1 MNVSQ
6 CTAHLLASA
15 VHDMRN
21 VLAVIRES
29 AGLAQDL
36 AALASSSPVS
46 SAGGNAGGSNG
57 PAAGPQRL
65 EAALAEVQRSVGQ
78 GAALAEAM
86 DYLAQSG
93 GAESGEHAGP
103 CDLVRVC
110 RSFCLLAARQ
120 ARAAQIRLAN
130 GESAEPVWAAV
141 PPMDVLRALLEI
153 FDLCTSVGGQVHLRF
168 TAGRRQKEEGI
179 VVEVLEGGNRE
190 LALAAMTGSPMLSGM
205 RPGWRAALMP
215 WREAEPR
222 FFLSLSTCDSDA
234 V

>member
-1 MNVSQ
+1 MNTSQ
-6 CTAHLLASA
+6 CTARLLASA

-36 AALASSSPVS
+36 AALADASGSVKTVNASSD
-46 SAGGNAGGSNG
+46 SA
-57 PAAGPQRL
+57 AAQQRL
-65 EAALAEVQRSVGQ
+65 GSALAEVQRSVGQ

-93 GAESGEHAGP
+93 GVESGEHSGP
-103 CDLVRVC
+103 CDLVRVT

-120 ARAAQIRLAN
+120 ARAAQVHLVS
-130 GESAEPVWAAV
+130 GEGAEPVWAAV

-153 FDLCTSVGGQVHLRF
+153 FDLCASVGGQVQLRF

-179 VVEVLEGGNRE
+179 VVEVLEGTNRE
-190 LALAAMTGSPMLSGM
+190 LALAAMTGSPMLCGM

-215 WREAEPR
+215 WREQGPR
-222 FFLSLSTCDSDA
+222 FFLSFSVCDSDA
-234 V
+234 A

>member
-6 CTAHLLASA
+6 CTARLLASA

-36 AALASSSPVS
+36 AALASSAKS
-46 SAGGNAGGSNG
+46 GGG

-120 ARAAQIRLAN
+120 ARAAQIRLASV
-130 GESAEPVWAAV
+130 ESAEPVWASV

-153 FDLCTSVGGQVHLRF
+153 FDLCASVGGQIHLRL
-168 TAGRRQKEEGI
+168 TAGRRGKEEGI
-179 VVEVLEGGNRE
+179 VVEVSEGSNRE

-222 FFLSLSTCDSDA
+222 FFLSLSACDSDA

>member
-141 PPMDVLRALLEI
+141 PPMDVPRALLEI

-190 LALAAMTGSPMLSGM
+190 LALAAMTGGPMLSGM

>member
-6 CTAHLLASA
+6 CTARLLASA

-36 AALASSSPVS
+36 AALASSS
-46 SAGGNAGGSNG
+46 AGGSG
-57 PAAGPQRL
+57 SAAGPQRL

-78 GAALAEAM
+78 GAALSEAM

-93 GAESGEHAGP
+93 GADSGEHAGP

-120 ARAAQIRLAN
+120 ARAAQIGLAS

-153 FDLCTSVGGQVHLRF
+153 FDLCASVGGQIRLRF
-168 TAGRRQKEEGI
+168 PAGRRQKEEGI

-190 LALAAMTGSPMLSGM
+190 LALAAMTGSPLLSGM

-222 FFLSLSTCDSDA
+222 FFLSLSACDSDA

>member
-1 MNVSQ
+1 MNTSQ
-6 CTAHLLASA
+6 CTARLLASA

-36 AALASSSPVS
+36 AALADASGSGKT
-46 SAGGNAGGSNG
+46 GGNSDA
-57 PAAGPQRL
+57 AAGQQRL
-65 EAALAEVQRSVGQ
+65 GLALTEVQRSVGQ

-93 GAESGEHAGP
+93 GAESGEHGGP
-103 CDLVRVC
+103 CDLVRVN

-120 ARAAQIRLAN
+120 ARAAQINLVS

-153 FDLCTSVGGQVHLRF
+153 FDLCASVGGQVQLRF

-179 VVEVLEGGNRE
+179 VVEVLEGANRE

-215 WREAEPR
+215 WREQGPR
-222 FFLSLSTCDSDA
+222 FFLSLSACDSDA
-234 V
+234 A

>member
-1 MNVSQ
+1 MNTSQ
-6 CTAHLLASA
+6 CTARLLASA

-36 AALASSSPVS
+36 AAEESARA
-46 SAGGNAGGSNG
+46 AGGALAGK
-57 PAAGPQRL
+57 QRL
-65 EAALAEVQRSVGQ
+65 EAALAEAQRSVGQ

-93 GAESGEHAGP
+93 GAESGEHSGP
-103 CDLVRVC
+103 CDLARVN
-110 RSFCLLAARQ
+110 RSFCLLAGRQ
-120 ARAAQIRLAN
+120 ARAAQIGLVS
-130 GESAEPVWAAV
+130 GECSEPVWASV

-153 FDLCTSVGGQVHLRF
+153 FDLCASVGGQVQLRF

-179 VVEVLEGGNRE
+179 VVEVLEGANRE

-215 WREAEPR
+215 WREQGPR
-222 FFLSLSTCDSDA
+222 FFLSLSACDSDA
-234 V
+234 A

>member
-21 VLAVIRES
+21 VLAGIRES

-190 LALAAMTGSPMLSGM
+190 LALAAMTGGPMLSGM

>member
-153 FDLCTSVGGQVHLRF
+153 FDLCASVGGQVHLRF

-190 LALAAMTGSPMLSGM
+190 LALAAMTGGPMLSGM

-222 FFLSLSTCDSDA
+222 FFLSLSACDSDA

>member
-6 CTAHLLASA
+6 CTARLLASA

-36 AALASSSPVS
+36 AALAPSSPAA
-46 SAGGNAGGSNG
+46 SAGGSAGGSNG
-57 PAAGPQRL
+57 PAAGQQRL

-130 GESAEPVWAAV
+130 GASAEPVWAAV

-153 FDLCTSVGGQVHLRF
+153 FDLCASVGGQVHLRF

-179 VVEVLEGGNRE
+179 VVEVLGGGNRE
-190 LALAAMTGSPMLSGM
+190 LALAAMTGGPMLSGM

-222 FFLSLSTCDSDA
+222 FFLSLSACDSDA

>member
-1 MNVSQ
+1 MNTSQ
-6 CTAHLLASA
+6 CTARLLASA

-36 AALASSSPVS
+36 AALADS
-46 SAGGNAGGSNG
+46 SAARNAGG
-57 PAAGPQRL
+57 ALAGKQRL
-65 EAALAEVQRSVGQ
+65 EAALAEAQRSVGQ

-93 GAESGEHAGP
+93 GAESGEHSGP
-103 CDLVRVC
+103 CDLARVN
-110 RSFCLLAARQ
+110 RSFCLLAGRQ
-120 ARAAQIRLAN
+120 ARAAQIGLVS
-130 GESAEPVWAAV
+130 GECSDPVWASV

-153 FDLCTSVGGQVHLRF
+153 FDLCASVGGQVQLRF

-179 VVEVLEGGNRE
+179 VVEVLEGANRE

-215 WREAEPR
+215 WREQGPR
-222 FFLSLSTCDSDA
+222 FFLSLSACDSDA
-234 V
+234 A

>member
-6 CTAHLLASA
+6 CTARLLASA

-36 AALASSSPVS
+36 AALASSS
-46 SAGGNAGGSNG
+46 ANGG

-120 ARAAQIRLAN
+120 ARAAQIRLASV
-130 GESAEPVWAAV
+130 ESAEPVWASV

-153 FDLCTSVGGQVHLRF
+153 FDLCASVGGQIHLRL
-168 TAGRRQKEEGI
+168 TAGRRGKEEGI
-179 VVEVLEGGNRE
+179 VVEVSEGSNRE

-222 FFLSLSTCDSDA
+222 FFLSLSACDSDA

>member
-190 LALAAMTGSPMLSGM
+190 LALAAMTGGPMLSGM

>member
-1 MNVSQ
+1 MNESQ
-6 CTAHLLASA
+6 CMARLLASA

-36 AALASSSPVS
+36 ASLAGSKAVSAPGAERLS
-46 SAGGNAGGSNG
+46 SALS
-57 PAAGPQRL
+57 
-65 EAALAEVQRSVGQ
+65 EVQRSIIQ
-78 GAALAEAM
+78 GAALSEAM
-86 DYLAQSG
+86 DYMAQAG
-93 GAESGEHAGP
+93 GMEPGGAGP
-103 CDLVRVC
+103 CDLARVC

-190 LALAAMTGSPMLSGM
+190 LALAAMTGGPMLSGM